1 MKEVIIDAKDRSLGR
16 LASEI
21 AYVLQGKDS
30 ATYEPRNIGD
40 SKVLVKNLKL
50 LKLTGKIY
58 YRHTGYMGH
67 LKEKTLEE
75 AWKKSPEWVLRHAV
89 KGMLPKNSL
98 ASKRIKLLTIEQ

>member
-1 MKEVIIDAKDRSLGR
+1 M
-16 LASEI
+16 ASEI

-50 LKLTGKIY
+50 LKFTGKKLFGKIY